1 MAALTGAIP
10 PVDMGNVQRVDAV
23 SAVVPAQRERGVP
36 PTGGRETAPE
46 ASARKGALVPVRNAF
61 PEKPLAPSQGPRAES
76 MPGAGI
82 ASRTE
87 PGTVLPPSGFSPAAS
102 RAPLSRSGLAP
113 QRDDAS
119 REAPS
124 NGTAREVQADAAREA
139 EPGIRTPGELTPEE
153 QRAVTELKQR
163 DREVRQHEQAH
174 VAAGGQYVRG
184 GADFKYTTGPDNRRY
199 ATGGEVNID
208 VSTERTPE
216 ATIRK
221 MQVVRRAA
229 MAPRQPSPQDRRV
242 AAQASQNEAR
252 ARQELAEA
260 RREEESG
267 AARQADRAR
276 PEDIGKAEGTLQPA
290 GAGIDDAGGL
300 LPGAR
305 QTRESIGSVSNQQ
318 PERRPEPSSFTGVP
332 GGGAFTPGNVI
343 REVIGGGF
351 VGGVQA
357 LDYRV

>member
-10 PVDMGNVQRVDAV
+10 PVDMGNVQRVDGV
-23 SAVVPAQRERGVP
+23 SAVAPVQRERGVP

-46 ASARKGALVPVRNAF
+46 VSARKGARAPVRNAL
-61 PEKPLAPSQGPRAES
+61 PEKPLAPGHGP
-76 MPGAGI
+76 PGGSRPEAGI

-87 PGTVLPPSGFSPAAS
+87 PGTALPRSGFSASAS
-102 RAPLSRSGLAP
+102 RAPLSRSGVAP

-124 NGTAREVQADAAREA
+124 NGTAREVQAEAAREA
-139 EPGIRTPGELTPEE
+139 EPGIRPPGELTPEE
-153 QRAVTELKQR
+153 QREVTKLKQR

-184 GADFKYTTGPDNRRY
+184 GADFEYTTGPDNRRY

-229 MAPRQPSPQDRRV
+229 MAPPQPSPQDRRV
-242 AAQASQNEAR
+242 AAQAAQNEAR
-252 ARQELAEA
+252 ARQELARAMREA
-260 RREEESG
+260 ETDGIQAASG
-267 AARQADRAR
+267 GAVGVTGAGGSLA
-276 PEDIGKAEGTLQPA
+276 PHGEGALQPA
-290 GAGIDDAGGL
+290 GTGAAG
-300 LPGAR
+300 PG
-305 QTRESIGSVSNQQ
+305 QV
-318 PERRPEPSSFTGVP
+318 V
-332 GGGAFTPGNVI
+332 
-343 REVIGGGF
+343 REVIGGGLAEHA
-351 VGGVQA
+351 QT